1 MAEEKVVGQST
12 RKPLRLTPMDKE
24 LAEGVRDLI
33 RLYYVFKNNE
43 PFIPVMKDFLKRIQ
57 GEDFEYKRETENP
70 TKKLIKKGFIS
81 EGDYFVSICRLIN
94 FSHDQ
99 KVWFVKIMDLL
110 LESIKERTVDHFY
123 AVKWVHK
130 TVTDMSDGELKVL
143 TPDVIIQEGSSE
155 NRVVGALRKL
165 ERQSQLYPIKGSK
178 KRVYVTQKCS
188 SENRSVPEKLIHK
201 QVVEALRKQERQSQL
216 YPIKGSKKRVYVT
229 TVPYKVYEVRSN
241 TDFGVTLLRGE
252 SIIYD
257 LEHQTWED
265 NPLPKG
271 LSYTEIPP
279 INLVRGWRYFL
290 QIVRSLLVNYHIAF
304 GNFEYIKTCEY
315 NPCNKLF
322 VEKRAGRGRFC
333 SEKCQRKFKQA
344 SEKYKCMNRQ
354 NTWIRRKLPKIKKE
368 VDALRFKHGDIRAYN
383 PSPEHVSEGA
393 CKRCDTCMKSG
404 KCAALIKNN
413 KKVLSIQKELP
424 VIQKE
429 LLNPLIKKKD
439 VVIKLNRL
447 LRNSD

>member
-1 MAEEKVVGQST
+1 MTEGKVVGQST
-12 RKPLRLTPMDKE
+12 RKPLRLTPMDKR

-57 GEDFEYKRETENP
+57 GEDFEYKRETESP
-70 TKKLIKKGFIS
+70 IKKLIKEGTIS
-81 EGDYFVSICRLIN
+81 KGDYLVSRSHLIN
-94 FSHDQ
+94 FNHDQ

-123 AVKWVHK
+123 AEKWTHK
-130 TVTDMSDGELKVL
+130 TVTDMSSGYGEVKMLA
-143 TPDVIIQEGSSE
+143 PRVI
-155 NRVVGALRKL
+155 NRQVF
-165 ERQSQLYPIKGSK
+165 PWDI
-178 KRVYVTQKCS
+178 
-188 SENRSVPEKLIHK
+188 SVPERLIHK
-201 QVVEALRKQERQSQL
+201 QVVEALRKQESQSQL
-216 YPIKGSKKRVYVT
+216 YPIDEYNKKVLIT
-229 TVPYKVYEVRSN
+229 TVPYREYEVRSD

-252 SIIYD
+252 SITYA
-257 LEHQTWED
+257 LEHPTWKD

-271 LSYTEIPP
+271 LNYSEIPP
-279 INLVRGWRYFL
+279 INLVGVRHYFL
-290 QIVRSLLVNYHIAF
+290 QIVRSLLVNYHIVF

-333 SEKCQRKFKQA
+333 SKECQRKFKQA

-354 NTWIRRKLPKIKKE
+354 NTSIRREILKIKKE
-368 VDALRFKHGDIRAYN
+368 VDALRVKHEDIRGYK

-393 CKRCDTCMKSG
+393 CQRCDRCMESG

-424 VIQKE
+424 VIQKKF
-429 LLNPLIKKKD
+429 LNPLIKEKD
-439 VVIKLNRL
+439 VVVKLNRL